1 MDMQTRDPLNK
12 FYRFIGSKVNRTAKN
27 PKQDK
32 KKKTRKK
39 DEEKVQSVKGGD
51 QTKVGR
57 INCSESVRSADWLTV

>member
-1 MDMQTRDPLNK
+1 MQTRDPLNK

-32 KKKTRKK
+32 KKKKIRKK

-51 QTKVGR
+51 RTKVGR
-57 INCSESVRSADWLTV
+57 INCSESVRSADWLEV